1 MICYLKTVQSSI
13 QALNTK
19 SCDAEKRIE
28 ERIGERLE
36 ERFERLE
43 KEFAR
48 HFKTSKEEKSK
59 VQSKAVGHQVKTF
72 VDI

>member
-1 MICYLKTVQSSI
+1 VLRSI
-13 QALNTK
+13 HALNRK

-28 ERIGERLE
+28 ECIEERFGK
-36 ERFERLE
+36 RFERLE